1 MEPMSPRETSTS
13 THPAHDDRISRFFH
27 SPLFLSSTIGIPF
40 CIYKFIFG
48 SLAIRNGIEGEPALF
63 LLGGLIIV
71 WAALDLAMNVARAV
85 LDLFGQ
91 SNAIE
96 YCTIAQIGRYFNA
109 PGAFLA
115 LDTLLS
121 FSIIC
126 IMLWSGWIT
135 RLTPLESFLWYTATT
150 LNLISLSL
158 VIMYDEALRAHWSA
172 HEKKY

>member
-1 MEPMSPRETSTS
+1 M
-13 THPAHDDRISRFFH
+13 
-27 SPLFLSSTIGIPF
+27 TIGIPF

-48 SLAIRNGIEGEPALF
+48 SVAIRSGIDGQTPLF

-71 WAALDLAMNVARAV
+71 WAALDLTMNITRAC
-85 LDLFGQ
+85 LDFIGQ

-115 LDTLLS
+115 FDTLLS

-126 IMLWSGWIT
+126 AMLWSGWIAN
-135 RLTPLESFLWYTATT
+135 LTLPESFLWYAATT

-158 VIMYDEALRAHWSA
+158 VILYDEALRARITI
-172 HEKKY
+172 HEKKS

>member
-1 MEPMSPRETSTS
+1 M
-13 THPAHDDRISRFFH
+13 
-27 SPLFLSSTIGIPF
+27 
-40 CIYKFIFG
+40 
-48 SLAIRNGIEGEPALF
+48 GEPALF
-63 LLGGLIIV
+63 LLGGLIVV

-85 LDLFGQ
+85 LDLFGR

-96 YCTIAQIGRYFNA
+96 YCTIAQIGRYFHA
-109 PGAFLA
+109 PGDFLA

-135 RLTPLESFLWYTATT
+135 RLTPLESFLWYAATT

-172 HEKKY
+172 HEEKN